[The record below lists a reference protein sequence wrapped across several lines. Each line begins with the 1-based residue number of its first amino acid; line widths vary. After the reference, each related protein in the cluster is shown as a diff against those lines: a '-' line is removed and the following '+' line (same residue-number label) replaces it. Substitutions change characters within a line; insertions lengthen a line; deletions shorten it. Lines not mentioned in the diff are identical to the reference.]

1 MDNYTKGEDAFGIQI
16 APLDSP
22 GDADLRLVD
31 YDGHEFYDGH
41 VAYDG
46 SWAEDSSGT
55 NSTQF
60 ASGENVIEFMI
71 PLNSDDAQDVSMSPG
86 MNYQIRLLF
95 WNNVNSGEPTFDSDW
110 TTIWVEV
117 ELH

>member
-1 MDNYTKGEDAFGIQI
+1 MDNYTKGEDAVGIQI
-16 APLDSP
+16 APICSP
-22 GDADLRLVD
+22 GDGDLRLVD

-41 VAYDG
+41 IAYDG
-46 SWAEDSSGT
+46 SWAEDSSGV
-55 NSTQF
+55 NSTMF
-60 ASGENVIEFMI
+60 ASGENVIEFVI
-71 PLNSDDAQDVSMSPG
+71 PLNSDDAQDVALKPG

-110 TTIWVEV
+110 ATVWVEA